1 MCAWKFDQNG
11 HYAHAQHGLLC
22 LLVFTI
28 FATVVAAETSAA
40 PQPDSPDQPLEVP
53 LTIRHERVF
62 ITVRF
67 DAETECACMI
77 DTGAEVSLIN
87 KARVKVK
94 DLRVVGTEQ
103 LQGTF
108 VGSVA
113 AQKVLVPNLQIGA
126 RAWKHVSMRVLEHG
140 AGQKLEQVDMLLGMD
155 FLARTR
161 FTLDFAR
168 ERLILWPFRA
178 PLPEPAPNVMRE
190 RLPLRNPA
198 GDPLPRVEATVN
210 GKKRGSF
217 LVDSGAGGPI
227 FVALGGMAENGF
239 EPAGAEVSSMQVGAG
254 SNRKSFPVRDAV
266 FKRVELGRLVLDE
279 LRGRVVD
286 VEGELGPVGR
296 DELQAGCN
304 VLGTPVLRRMS
315 AVHFDLPGKCLYFEQ
330 LKPAAAASPKP

>member
-1 MCAWKFDQNG
+1 M
-11 HYAHAQHGLLC
+11 
-22 LLVFTI
+22 FTI
-28 FATVVAAETSAA
+28 FTTVTASEPSRATQS
-40 PQPDSPDQPLEVP
+40 DSPNQPLEVP
-53 LTIRHERVF
+53 LTVRHERVF

-67 DAETECACMI
+67 DADTECACLI

-108 VGSVA
+108 VGGVA
-113 AQKVLVPNLQIGA
+113 TQKVLVPNFQIGA
-126 RAWKHVSMRVLEHG
+126 RAWKNVPMRVLEHG

-178 PLPEPAPNVMRE
+178 PLPDPPSGVTRE
-190 RLPLRNPA
+190 HLPLRNLA

-227 FVALGGMAENGF
+227 FVVLGGMAENGF
-239 EPAGAEVSSMQVGAG
+239 EAGGEVASNMHVGSG

-266 FKRVELGRLVLDE
+266 FKRLEFGKLVLEE

-286 VEGELGPVGR
+286 VQGELGPVGR
-296 DELQAGCN
+296 DELQTGCN

-315 AVHFDLPGKCLYFEQ
+315 AVHFDMPGKSLYFEQ
-330 LKPAAAASPKP
+330 LKPAAAAGSKP